1 MAGINQMMV
10 PDLAIRL
17 SGNQPVQH
25 PEGYRIEPTEIEP
38 GIVFLKDDLTIEA
51 FHVSHGAVVPAFGF
65 RIVTDDKTV
74 VVSGDTDYSE
84 TLLEKA
90 RGVEVL
96 IHEVISDS
104 GLLRCS
110 ESFQTYYHRSH
121 TLASELARLATA
133 ARPNVLVLY
142 HGIGGIHLTGPVERR
157 SSPGAIRWRTFQAR
171 RVPAHLRRRG
181 SHGPRP
187 PGGDKVLVAY
197 RVVGHRELEHAVE
210 DHPAAAGAPAVEAEH
225 ELVQVAGQ
233 VRRLH
238 RALVGAQQPALGQ
251 RDHPMHRRQERARI
265 LAAGSGR
272 PLATSGMDIAELLE
286 PAVARPAI
294 GDHRRARRNVICHE
308 GVQRGGRR
316 IGQRQHPAPADAFR
330 RLDLH
335 GDAGQHLLAPGSTA
349 GQSRLL
355 TADVGLIHLHHAG
368 QPVPARAH

>member
-1 MAGINQMMV
+1 MAGGINQMMV

-110 ESFQTYYHRSH
+110 ESFQSYYHRSH

-133 ARPNVLVLY
+133 ARPDVLVLY

-197 RVVGHRELEHAVE
+197 QVVGHRELEHAVE

-233 VRRLH
+233 VRRAPPSPGGCPAASAWPARPPDAPPAGARQDPRRRLGPPAGYVGH
-238 RALVGAQQPALGQ
+238 GHSRAS
-251 RDHPMHRRQERARI
+251 RARC
-265 LAAGSGR
+265 S
-272 PLATSGMDIAELLE
+272 
-286 PAVARPAI
+286 PAS
-294 GDHRRARRNVICHE
+294 HR
-308 GVQRGGRR
+308 
-316 IGQRQHPAPADAFR
+316 
-330 RLDLH
+330 
-335 GDAGQHLLAPGSTA
+335 
-349 GQSRLL
+349 
-355 TADVGLIHLHHAG
+355 
-368 QPVPARAH
+368 